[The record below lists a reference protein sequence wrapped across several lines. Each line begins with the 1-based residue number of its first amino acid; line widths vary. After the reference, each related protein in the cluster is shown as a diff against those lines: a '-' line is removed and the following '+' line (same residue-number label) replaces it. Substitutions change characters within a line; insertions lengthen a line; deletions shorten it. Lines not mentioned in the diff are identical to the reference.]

1 MGTCQAFAL
10 GEPKGAVVLALH
22 LIMRYPRLNLQR
34 GVLISS
40 NFLQSHTFL
49 ICFSFVAFNTLI
61 YLGLT
66 LAKLLPRTKPRFL
79 KQPKDS
85 NRLRTGKFF

>member
-1 MGTCQAFAL
+1 M
-10 GEPKGAVVLALH
+10 LALH
-22 LIMRYPRLNLQR
+22 LMMKYPGLNLQR

-40 NFLQSHTFL
+40 KFLHSHTFL

-66 LAKLLPRTKPRFL
+66 LAKLLPRTKPHFL
-79 KQPKDS
+79 KQPKDP
-85 NRLRTGKFF
+85 NGPRKKKFF